1 MTNSP
6 RSDSDLPVGSPSRAF
21 GRYHR
26 AVQRWIYDQ
35 GWGRLRD
42 VQERAADV
50 VLEGIRDVIISS
62 ATASGKTEAALLPV
76 CSALAVRTEEVDG
89 QTEEV
94 DGIAVLYVSPLKA
107 LINDQYD
114 RILGLCEPLRIPV
127 HRWHGDAP
135 AAGKARVLR
144 SPAGLLLI
152 TPESLEALFVRRGE
166 RVRRILGGLRYVVVD
181 ELHCFV
187 GTERG
192 AQLQSLLHRVDLAAG
207 RRVPRIALSATLG
220 DLSTAAEFLR
230 PGYGTE
236 VATVTSAEPG
246 GEIRLQVRGYL
257 DPITATPPDAEPA
270 DRAAIADHLFATMR
284 ATDNLVFANS
294 RAAVETYADMISR
307 RAVHAGTRAEF
318 RAHHGSLSKE
328 IREDVEER
336 LKDPATPVTA
346 ICTSTLEL
354 GIDVGSVDSVAQV
367 GAPPT
372 VAALR
377 QRLGRSG
384 RRPGRP
390 AILRIYVAER
400 ELGPGSNPTDALRAE
415 LFQSVAM
422 VELLLDG
429 WYEQPDRAGLHL
441 STLIQQI
448 LSITA
453 QHGGAT
459 AGQLFDVLCAR
470 GPFDR
475 VGRATFATLL
485 RDMGQHDLVQ
495 QQDDGLLLPGGEGDR
510 LVNHYSFY
518 ASFRTSQDYRL
529 VADGY
534 TLGSLPVDRPILP
547 GTMLIF
553 SGARWRVLS
562 VDVGQRVIE
571 LTAAEA
577 GRPPV
582 FPGCGGE
589 IADEVRRTMRRL
601 YSSTAVPRYL
611 DAAAR
616 TMLTEGRAAFV
627 DSGHETSQVFP
638 SGPDAVLFP
647 WRGDRVMN
655 TLAVVLTGQGYRVG
669 QDGLALTVGD
679 CAPAELW
686 QLASTLAAGPRP
698 DPMWLATTVRAKVHE
713 KYDRYLGAE
722 LLDAA
727 YAARA
732 LDVAGAWACLADIG
746 ARPAPT
752 DGWRPGSGGSSGQ
765 VDPGP
770 GDE

>member
-1 MTNSP
+1 MTNSA
-6 RSDSDLPVGSPSRAF
+6 RSGSEPQSQAF
-21 GRYHR
+21 GLYHEKLR
-26 AVQRWIYDQ
+26 RWIYDQ
-35 GWGRLRD
+35 GWDRLRD
-42 VQERAADV
+42 VQERAAEV
-50 VLEGIRDVIISS
+50 VIGGARDVIISS
-62 ATASGKTEAALLPV
+62 ATASGKTEAALLPI
-76 CSALAVRTEEVDG
+76 CSAIAGQPEAAAGLA
-89 QTEEV
+89 
-94 DGIAVLYVSPLKA
+94 ALYVSPLKA

-114 RILGLCEPLRIPV
+114 RILELCAPLEIPV

-152 TPESLEALFVRRGE
+152 TPESLEAMFVRRGE
-166 RVRRILGGLRYVVVD
+166 RVRRMYGALRYVVID
-181 ELHCFV
+181 ELHSFI
-187 GTERG
+187 GTARG
-192 AQLQSLLHRVDLAAG
+192 AQLQSLVHRVDLAAG

-220 DLSTAAEFLR
+220 DLATAADFLR
-230 PGYGTE
+230 PGYGAE
-236 VATVTSAEPG
+236 VAVVTSVEPG

-257 DPITATPPDAEPA
+257 DPIAATPANAEPA
-270 DRAAIADHLFATMR
+270 DRAAIADHLFRTLR

-307 RAVHAGTRAEF
+307 RAAHAGTRAEF
-318 RAHHGSLSKE
+318 LAHHGSLSKE
-328 IREDVEER
+328 IREHVEER

-400 ELGPGSNPTDALRAE
+400 ELGPGSSATDALRAE
-415 LFQSVAM
+415 LVQSVAM
-422 VELLLDG
+422 VELLLAG
-429 WYEQPDRAGLHL
+429 WYEPPEATGLPL
-441 STLIQQI
+441 STLIQQV

-459 AGQLFDVLCAR
+459 AGQLFDMLCGR

-475 VGRATFATLL
+475 VGRATFASLL
-485 RDMGQHDLVQ
+485 RDMGRHDLI
-495 QQDDGLLLPGGEGDR
+495 QQDNDGVLLPGGAGDR

-518 ASFRTSQDYRL
+518 AAFRTSQDYRL

-547 GTMLIF
+547 GTLLIF

-562 VDVGQRVIE
+562 VDVAQRVIE

-582 FPGCGGE
+582 FPGSGGE
-589 IADEVRRTMRRL
+589 IADEVRRAMRRL
-601 YSSTAVPRYL
+601 YSATEVPRYL
-611 DAAAR
+611 DGAAR
-616 TMLTEGRAAFV
+616 TMLAEGRAAYLGA
-627 DSGHETSQVFP
+627 GHATSQIFAA
-638 SGPDAVLFP
+638 GPDAVLFP
-647 WRGDRVMN
+647 WRGDRIMN
-655 TLAVVLTGQGYRVG
+655 TLVVVLASQGRRVG
-669 QDGLALTVGD
+669 QDGLGITVGD
-679 CAPAELW
+679 CTPAELG
-686 QLASTLAAGPRP
+686 QLVRALAAAPRP
-698 DPMWLATTVRAKVHE
+698 DPVWLAGTVRAKTHE
-713 KYDRYLGAE
+713 KYDRYLSAE
-722 LLDAA
+722 LLDVA

-732 LDVAGAWACLADIG
+732 LDVPGAWACLADVG
-746 ARPAPT
+746 TQSPE
-752 DGWRPGSGGSSGQ
+752 S
-765 VDPGP
+765 VGP
-770 GDE
+770 

>member
-1 MTNSP
+1 VQP
-6 RSDSDLPVGSPSRAF
+6 PSRAYD
-21 GRYHR
+21 RYHPGVR
-26 AVQRWIYDQ
+26 RWIYDQ
-35 GWGRLRD
+35 GWNRLRD
-42 VQERAADV
+42 VQERAADL
-50 VLEGIRDVIISS
+50 VLGGTRDVIIAS
-62 ATASGKTEAALLPV
+62 ATASGKTEAALLPI
-76 CSALAVRTEEVDG
+76 CSALAERPEEGAGV
-89 QTEEV
+89 T
-94 DGIAVLYVSPLKA
+94 ALSVSPLKA

-114 RILGLCEPLRIPV
+114 RILGLCGPMKIPV

-135 AAGKARVLR
+135 AAGKARVVR

-152 TPESLEALFVRRGE
+152 TPESLEALFVRRGD
-166 RVRRILGGLRYVVVD
+166 RVRRIFGGLRYVVVD
-181 ELHCFV
+181 ELHSFI

-207 RRVPRIALSATLG
+207 RPVPRIALSATLG
-220 DLSTAAEFLR
+220 DLGAAAEFLR
-230 PGYGTE
+230 PGHGTE

-246 GEIRLQVRGYL
+246 GEIRLQIRGYL
-257 DPITATPPDAEPA
+257 EPLAATPPDAEPA
-270 DRAAIADHLFATMR
+270 DGAAIADHLFRTMG

-307 RAVHAGTRAEF
+307 RAARAGARAEF
-318 RAHHGSLSKE
+318 LAHHGSLSKE
-328 IREDVEER
+328 IREHVEER
-336 LKDPATPVTA
+336 LKDPGSAVTA

-354 GIDVGSVDSVAQV
+354 GIDVGSVDSVAQL

-390 AILRIYVAER
+390 AILRIYVTEP
-400 ELGPGSNPTDALRAE
+400 ELGPGSNATDALRAE

-422 VELLLDG
+422 VELLLAG
-429 WYEQPDRAGLHL
+429 WYEQPDLSGLHL

-448 LSITA
+448 LSVTA
-453 QHGGAT
+453 QHGGAR

-475 VGRATFATLL
+475 VDRATFATLL
-485 RDMGQHDLVQ
+485 RDLGRHDLVQ
-495 QQDDGLLLPGGEGDR
+495 QQDDGVLLPGGEGDR
-510 LVNHYSFY
+510 LLNHYSFY

-547 GTMLIF
+547 GTLLIF

-562 VDVGQRVIE
+562 VDVAQRVIA
-571 LTAAEA
+571 LTAADA

-582 FPGCGGE
+582 FPGSGGE
-589 IADEVRRTMRRL
+589 IADEVRRSMRRL
-601 YSSTAVPRYL
+601 YASTELPRYL

-616 TMLTEGRAAFV
+616 SLLAEGRAAFV
-627 DSGHETSQVFP
+627 DSGHQTSRVFP
-638 SGPDAVLFP
+638 SGPDAVFFP

-655 TLAVVLTGQGYRVG
+655 TLAVVLAGQGYRVG
-669 QDGLALTVGD
+669 QDGLTVTVGD
-679 CAPAELW
+679 CAPDELW
-686 QLASTLAAGPRP
+686 RLLRTLAAGPPP
-698 DPMWLATTVRAKVHE
+698 DPVWLAATVRAKVHE

-722 LLDAA
+722 LLDVA

-746 ARPAPT
+746 AQPPRRSMAC
-752 DGWRPGSGGSSGQ
+752 RSSST
-765 VDPGP
+765 
-770 GDE
+770 

>member
-6 RSDSDLPVGSPSRAF
+6 RSGSDLPVGTPSRAF
-21 GRYHR
+21 DRYHPGIR
-26 AVQRWIYDQ
+26 RWIYDQ
-35 GWGRLRD
+35 GWSRLRD

-50 VLEGIRDVIISS
+50 VISGARDVIISS

-76 CSALAVRTEEVDG
+76 CSTLADRPEADG
-89 QTEEV
+89 V
-94 DGIAVLYVSPLKA
+94 AALYVSPLKA

-114 RILGLCEPLRIPV
+114 RILSLCGPLKIPV

-135 AAGKARVLR
+135 AAGKARVVR

-152 TPESLEALFVRRGE
+152 TPESLEAMFVRRGE
-166 RVRRILGGLRYVVVD
+166 RVGRIFAGLRYVVID
-181 ELHCFV
+181 ELHCFI
-187 GTERG
+187 GSERG
-192 AQLQSLLHRVDLAAG
+192 AQLQSLLHRVELAAG
-207 RRVPRIALSATLG
+207 RRVPRVALSATLG
-220 DLSTAAEFLR
+220 DLSAAADFLR
-230 PGYGTE
+230 PGYGHE
-236 VATVTSAEPG
+236 VSTVTSTEPG
-246 GEIRLQVRGYL
+246 SEVRLQVRGYL
-257 DPITATPPDAEPA
+257 EPITAPIPNSEPA
-270 DRAAIADHLFATMR
+270 DRAAIADHLFRTLQ

-307 RAVHAGTRAEF
+307 RAAHAGTRAEF
-318 RAHHGSLSKE
+318 LAHHGSLSKE
-328 IREDVEER
+328 IREHVEER

-400 ELGPGSNPTDALRAE
+400 ELGSGGNATDALRAE

-422 VELLLDG
+422 VELLLAG
-429 WYEQPDRAGLHL
+429 WYEEPDGTGLHL

-459 AGQLFDVLCAR
+459 AGQLFEVLCAR

-485 RDMGQHDLVQ
+485 RDLGQHDLVQ
-495 QQDDGLLLPGGEGDR
+495 QQHDGQLLPGGEGDR
-510 LVNHYSFY
+510 LLNHYSFY

-547 GTMLIF
+547 GTLLIF

-562 VDVGQRVIE
+562 VDVAQRVIE
-571 LTAAEA
+571 LTASEA

-582 FPGCGGE
+582 FPGGGGE
-589 IADEVRRTMRRL
+589 IADEVRSTMRRL
-601 YSSTAVPRYL
+601 YSSTQALRYL

-616 TMLTEGRAAFV
+616 TLLAEGRAAFI
-627 DSGHETSQVFP
+627 DSGHETSYIFP

-655 TLAVVLTGQGYRVG
+655 TLAVVLADQGYRVG
-669 QDGLALTVGD
+669 QDGLALTVGN

-686 QLASTLAAGPRP
+686 RLVRRLAAAPRP
-698 DPMWLATTVRAKVHE
+698 DPVWLASTVRAKVHE

-722 LLDAA
+722 LLDVA

-746 ARPAPT
+746 AQPAWT
-752 DGWRPGSGGSSGQ
+752 DSPPPGGGDSDGQ
-765 VDPGP
+765 ADRGRVAG
-770 GDE
+770 